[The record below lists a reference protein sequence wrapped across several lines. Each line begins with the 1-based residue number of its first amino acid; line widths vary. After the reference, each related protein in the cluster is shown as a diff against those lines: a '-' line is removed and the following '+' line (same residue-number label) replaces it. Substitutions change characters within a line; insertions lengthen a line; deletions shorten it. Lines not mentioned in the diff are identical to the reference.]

1 MANILPSFASGSN
14 SVIVVDG
21 ITLAYATNLSFTD
34 DMSHAAVGG
43 IGSYSY
49 DTIEPTQYAVRGN
62 ITIMQ
67 YSAAA
72 VAEASAIAT
81 LSPTSDKKGSTVT
94 GTPARMGGVNG
105 NSFLVS
111 KYFSPVMLLLQ
122 QTFDID
128 VYERQVDKATGN
140 LEKSTSAIF
149 QIQNCR
155 LNSYN
160 LTFTPGSLI
169 SENLTFSAL
178 GLIDLVAQSALITP
192 S

>member
-1 MANILPSFASGSN
+1 MTNILPSFASGSN

-72 VAEASAIAT
+72 IAGAAAASKTAT
-81 LSPTSDKKGSTVT
+81 PPTSAT
-94 GTPARMGGVNG
+94 GTPARMGDTQG

-122 QTFDID
+122 QTFDIV
-128 VYERQVDKATGN
+128 VYEREAKDTAN
-140 LEKSTSAIF
+140 LQLGAAIF
-149 QIQNCR
+149 KIQSCR

-169 SENLTFSAL
+169 SENVTFSAL
-178 GLIDLVAQSALITP
+178 GLIDLVAQKSVATTAT
-192 S
+192 

>member
-81 LSPTSDKKGSTVT
+81 LSPTSDKKVSTVT
-94 GTPARMGGVNG
+94 GTPARMGDVNG

-122 QTFDID
+122 QTFDIV
-128 VYERQVDKATGN
+128 VYEREAKDTAN
-140 LEKSTSAIF
+140 LQLGAAIF
-149 QIQNCR
+149 KIQSCR

-169 SENLTFSAL
+169 SENVTFSAL
-178 GLIDLVAQSALITP
+178 GLIDLVAQKSVATTAT
-192 S
+192 